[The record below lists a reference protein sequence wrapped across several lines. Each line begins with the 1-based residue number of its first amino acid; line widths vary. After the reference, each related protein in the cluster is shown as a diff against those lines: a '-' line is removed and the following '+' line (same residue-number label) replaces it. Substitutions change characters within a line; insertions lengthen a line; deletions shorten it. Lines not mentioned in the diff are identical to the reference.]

1 MKLAKIRELLAHGI
15 AIWAL
20 AGYCGLE
27 LSLFAVV
34 ATFKNPEPC
43 CNGGSVLP
51 AK

>member
-1 MKLAKIRELLAHGI
+1 MKLTKTQELLARGI
-15 AIWAL
+15 AIW
-20 AGYCGLE
+20 GMDRYRGLE

-34 ATFKNPEPC
+34 ASFKNPELR